1 MINKTQIENL
11 QSISKRL
18 RTLIVQMVYNA
29 KSGHIGGSLSSAD
42 VLTALYFHEMNVDA
56 ENPRLEDRDR
66 FVLSKGHITP
76 AYYGVLALRGFFP
89 VEELATFR
97 KLNSRLQGHPDKN
110 KTPGVDMSSGSLGQG
125 ISAATGMALAG
136 KLSGKTHRVFCL
148 LGDGEMQEGQVWEAL
163 AFASARKLDNLCV
176 IVDNNGV
183 QADGKVQDIC
193 PIQPLKHRLK
203 DFGFAVCE
211 ANGHDFKSLIKAFAR
226 AKKNKGK
233 PFAII
238 ANTVK
243 GKGVSF
249 MENQSSWHGN
259 VPNAEQFE
267 KAMAEIERA

>member
-136 KLSGKTHRVFCL
+136 KLKGATHRVFCL

-211 ANGHDFKSLIKAFAR
+211 ANGHDFKSLIKAFVR

-267 KAMAEIERA
+267 KAIAEIERA

>member
-18 RTLIVQMVYNA
+18 RALIVQMVYNA

-193 PIQPLKHRLK
+193 PIQPLKNRLK

-211 ANGHDFKSLIKAFAR
+211 ANGHDIKSLIKALAR

-267 KAMAEIERA
+267 KAIAEIERA

>member
-42 VLTALYFHEMNVDA
+42 VLTALYFYEMNVDT

-136 KLSGKTHRVFCL
+136 KLKGATHRVFCL

-193 PIQPLKHRLK
+193 PIQPLKNRLK

-211 ANGHDFKSLIKAFAR
+211 ANGHDFKSLIKALAR

-267 KAMAEIERA
+267 KAIAEIERA